1 MTTITRLRS
10 LRSNA
15 VIQLPEPVD
24 KDSDPYH
31 LVGRMIQITLAVYLL
46 PALFIVL
53 VVGGAGILVLKIGRI
68 LTDLF
73 ERSAG

>member
-10 LRSNA
+10 VSSSA
-15 VIQLPEPVD
+15 VIQIPEPVD
-24 KDSDPYH
+24 KDSVLYH
-31 LVGRMIQITLAVYLL
+31 VVGRMIQITLALYLL
-46 PALFIVL
+46 PALLVVL
-53 VVGGAGILVLKIGRI
+53 MVGGAGILVLKIGRI